1 MKKIAIL
8 INVSSMDSCSCSGC
22 LEAFRT
28 RKAAFSRYGEDV
40 ELAAF
45 TTSGGDLEKKIA
57 KMKRKGIKIVHLSTC
72 TREKNPDYLR
82 IGERLAKDFTV
93 IGYTHGSEIS
103 KHGKPTFQS
112 EQASEN

>member
-8 INVSSMDSCSCSGC
+8 INASSMDSCSCSGC

-82 IGERLAKDFTV
+82 IGERRAPGVTRLRAPPTT
-93 IGYTHGSEIS
+93 GNS
-103 KHGKPTFQS
+103 KHRQTNLPYR
-112 EQASEN
+112 QASEN